1 MTVADGGVRAGRGGP
16 GPVGRTRGKGNW
28 GRLVIERTV
37 DDMSYEAKNPV
48 QATRRSLD
56 VVETLRELEGARL
69 TTIAEEVDLPDSTV
83 HSHLTTLMEGEYV
96 VKEGDTYRLGLR
108 FLELGE
114 FTRSL
119 RKIHRVTEPE
129 LAELAADTGEVATLV
144 VEEGGMGV
152 VLDSARGA
160 DAVPADIDPGTRF
173 HLHTSALGKAILAHM
188 PDDEVDAIVDRHG
201 LAAYA
206 DETITDR
213 NALREEL
220 QATRERNVAY
230 DTEER
235 VARSKSVAASIKNES
250 GQIVGSVGV
259 SGPVGRLRDDRLS
272 EIEDRLHDVTN
283 IVELKLVYA

>member
-1 MTVADGGVRAGRGGP
+1 
-16 GPVGRTRGKGNW
+16 
-28 GRLVIERTV
+28 V

-56 VVETLRELEGARL
+56 IVETLRELEGARL
-69 TTIAEEVDLPDSTV
+69 TTIADEVGLPNSTV
-83 HSHLTTLMEGEYV
+83 HSHLTTLMEGGYV
-96 VKEGDTYRLGLR
+96 VKDGDTYRLGLR

-129 LAELAADTGEVATLV
+129 LAELAADTGEVAALV
-144 VEEGGMGV
+144 VEEGGFGV
-152 VLDSARGA
+152 VLDSTRGEE
-160 DAVPADIDPGTRF
+160 AVPADIDPGTRF
-173 HLHTSALGKAILAHM
+173 HLHTSALGKVILAHL
-188 PDDEVDAIVDRHG
+188 PEDEVAAIVDQHG
-201 LAAYA
+201 LGAYT

-213 NALREEL
+213 DALREEL
-220 QATRERNVAY
+220 RETRERNVAY

-235 VARSKSVAASIKNES
+235 VSRSKSVAESIKNES

-259 SGPVGRLRDDRLS
+259 SGPVGRLRDDRLA

-283 IVELKLVYA
+283 IVELKLVYS